1 MTIHVTGPFLVSPSP
16 TTLRRRMNFQV
27 EVWSDAPPE
36 VATFEY
42 TSHRQDVYFEEGSP
56 MIREEEITG
65 GQDSPTEVEHRI
77 YLECLPGT
85 RPAEA
90 PISLVIKGAGGESFR
105 LKSVIALQPEKQ
117 TS

>member
-1 MTIHVTGPFLVSPSP
+1 MTIHVIRPFSVSPSP

-27 EVWSDAPPE
+27 KVWSDAPPE

-42 TSHRQDVYFEEGSP
+42 ISYRQDVYFDGGSP
-56 MIREEEITG
+56 VIREEEVTG
-65 GQDSPTEVEHRI
+65 SQENPTEVEHRI

-90 PISLVIKGAGGESFR
+90 PIALVVKGNNGEEFR
-105 LKSVIALQPEKQ
+105 FKSVIELQPEKQ